1 MKQST
6 LMRFCRLWRFSITSE
21 SLSCKAC
28 LGSFFHERRKHVTK
42 TVKFNNNVVFVR
54 KTLSLLSTWKS
65 VTLNVS
71 YNNIV
76 ISINLQ
82 VRNREKNRRGVLFS
96 WTSSTLNI
104 SFKSQRR
111 GECKEDTL
119 EIFLLIYFSSAFLSS
134 TIIS

>member
-1 MKQST
+1 MLFLLEK
-6 LMRFCRLWRFSITSE
+6 RF
-21 SLSCKAC
+21 
-28 LGSFFHERRKHVTK
+28 
-42 TVKFNNNVVFVR
+42 
-54 KTLSLLSTWKS
+54 LLSTWKS

-82 VRNREKNRRGVLFS
+82 VRNRENNRRGVLFS

-119 EIFLLIYFSSAFLSS
+119 EIFLLMYFSSAFLSS